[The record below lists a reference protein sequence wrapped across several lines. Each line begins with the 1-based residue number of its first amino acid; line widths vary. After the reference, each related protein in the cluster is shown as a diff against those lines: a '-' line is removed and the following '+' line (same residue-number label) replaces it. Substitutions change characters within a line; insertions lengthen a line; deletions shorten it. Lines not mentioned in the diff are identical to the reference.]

1 MPIYEYRCPDCSHE
15 FEEIQKMSADPVTL
29 CPTCGKENVTKLL
42 SAAAFHLKGGG
53 WANDN
58 YGLKS
63 GGGDSSGGDS
73 GGGDSGGGDSGS
85 DASAPSAS
93 EAPASG
99 KSSAPAK
106 ESSPAPAPAATPAP
120 SSSGGSSS
128 GGE

>member
-15 FEEIQKMSADPVTL
+15 FEEIQKMSDDPVRL
-29 CPTCGKENVTKLL
+29 CPSCGKENVSKLL

-63 GGGDSSGGDS
+63 GGGN
-73 GGGDSGGGDSGS
+73 SGS
-85 DASAPSAS
+85 DSASTSVGTAPST
-93 EAPASG
+93 
-99 KSSAPAK
+99 
-106 ESSPAPAPAATPAP
+106 ESSPAAKPATPAPAPAAAAP
-120 SSSGGSSS
+120 SKSSGGSSS

>member
-73 GGGDSGGGDSGS
+73 GGGDSGS
-85 DASAPSAS
+85 DASAPSVS

>member
-15 FEEIQKMSADPVTL
+15 FEEIQKMSDDPVRL
-29 CPTCGKENVTKLL
+29 CPSCGKENVSKLL

-63 GGGDSSGGDS
+63 GGGDS
-73 GGGDSGGGDSGS
+73 GS
-85 DASAPSAS
+85 DSASTSVGTAPST
-93 EAPASG
+93 E
-99 KSSAPAK
+99 SSAAAKPAT
-106 ESSPAPAPAATPAP
+106 PAPAPAAAAP
-120 SSSGGSSS
+120 SKSSGGSSS

>member
-15 FEEIQKMSADPVTL
+15 FEEIQKMSDDPVRL
-29 CPTCGKENVTKLL
+29 CPVCGKENVTKLL

-63 GGGDSSGGDS
+63 GGGESSSG
-73 GGGDSGGGDSGS
+73 
-85 DASAPSAS
+85 SAESTTVS
-93 EAPASG
+93 TPASTE
-99 KSSAPAK
+99 SSAPAK
-106 ESSPAPAPAATPAP
+106 AAPAAAPAPKAAPAP
-120 SSSGGSSS
+120 SSSGSSS

>member
-1 MPIYEYRCPDCSHE
+1 MPIYEYRCQDCSHE
-15 FEEIQKMSADPVTL
+15 FEEIQKMSADPVTV
-29 CPTCGKENVTKLL
+29 CPSCGGENVTKLL

-63 GGGDSSGGDS
+63 GGGDSSGGGSSSSDVS
-73 GGGDSGGGDSGS
+73 ASSGS
-85 DASAPSAS
+85 G
-93 EAPASG
+93 APASE
-99 KSSAPAK
+99 KSNASAK
-106 ESSPAPAPAATPAP
+106 ESSPAPASTATPAP

>member
-15 FEEIQKMSADPVTL
+15 FEEIQKMSEDPVRL
-29 CPTCGKENVTKLL
+29 CPSCGKENVTKLL

-63 GGGDSSGGDS
+63 GGGESSSGS
-73 GGGDSGGGDSGS
+73 AESTPT
-85 DASAPSAS
+85 SAPA
-93 EAPASG
+93 G
-99 KSSAPAK
+99 TDSSAPAK
-106 ESSPAPAPAATPAP
+106 AAAPAPAPAPAAAPKASPAP
-120 SSSGGSSS
+120 SSSGSSS

>member
-63 GGGDSSGGDS
+63 GGGDS
-73 GGGDSGGGDSGS
+73 GGGDSGS
-85 DASAPSAS
+85 DASAPSVS

>member
-63 GGGDSSGGDS
+63 GGGDS

-85 DASAPSAS
+85 DASAPSVS